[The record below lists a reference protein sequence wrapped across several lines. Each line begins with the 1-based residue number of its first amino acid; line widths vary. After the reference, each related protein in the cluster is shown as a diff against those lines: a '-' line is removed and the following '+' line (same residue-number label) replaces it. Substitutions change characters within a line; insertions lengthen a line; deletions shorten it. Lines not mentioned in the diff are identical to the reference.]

1 MTVRAHLTRRIV
13 FSFITFFFIITLVF
27 FLARLTGDPLA
38 ELENDPRMTPEV
50 IASIKALFGLDKPPH
65 MQYLD
70 FLKNMFLYGKFG
82 YSVTYK
88 RAVEDVILE
97 KLPYTLALLIPSIT
111 LSNYLA
117 YRIGVEI
124 AWRRTSKVS
133 SALIVLSIFMSSV
146 PYFWLAILF
155 LYGFSVALGITPIF
169 GAVSPGMSFS
179 WTLEWFIDY
188 LWHYALPFTVLT
200 LRSALS
206 YMLYVRNSTIDI
218 LGEDYVFAAIARG
231 FSNNYVKYKYVARN
245 ALLPIVTVLGLR
257 YAFIIDGAILTET
270 VFSYP
275 GTGRLV
281 YEAII
286 SRDYWLL
293 QGAMVILAASVIIVN
308 FIIDLIYMYL
318 DPRVRRG

>member
-1 MTVRAHLTRRIV
+1 
-13 FSFITFFFIITLVF
+13 
-27 FLARLTGDPLA
+27 
-38 ELENDPRMTPEV
+38 
-50 IASIKALFGLDKPPH
+50 
-65 MQYLD
+65 
-70 FLKNMFLYGKFG
+70 
-82 YSVTYK
+82 
-88 RAVEDVILE
+88 
-97 KLPYTLALLIPSIT
+97 
-111 LSNYLA
+111 
-117 YRIGVEI
+117 
-124 AWRRTSKVS
+124 
-133 SALIVLSIFMSSV
+133 
-146 PYFWLAILF
+146 
-155 LYGFSVALGITPIF
+155 
-169 GAVSPGMSFS
+169 
-179 WTLEWFIDY
+179 
-188 LWHYALPFTVLT
+188 
-200 LRSALS
+200 
-206 YMLYVRNSTIDI
+206 MLYVRNSTIDI